1 MKKLFLASSCLLA
14 GISGVAAA
22 EVVSPPLKRDI
33 HGITLGMTI
42 EDVEGLKL
50 KNCQA
55 GSRVSIYCNDGQYSI
70 RLSDKRRI
78 YEITISPC
86 TTYTCKELDSS
97 RLLKQLEADY
107 AVRLDSLAGKAYY
120 GKRSDLMVA
129 FSFSDDLWHIGI
141 IDQKIQMDDSAL
153 K

>member
-1 MKKLFLASSCLLA
+1 MKKIFLVSSCLLV
-14 GISGVAAA
+14 GFSILPAA
-22 EVVSPPLKRDI
+22 EVVGQPLKRDI
-33 HGITLGMTI
+33 QGITLGMTI

-86 TTYTCKELDSS
+86 TTYTCKEFDSS

-107 AVRLDSLAGKAYY
+107 DVRLDSQAGGSYS
-120 GKRSDLMVA
+120 GKRNDMMVA
-129 FSFSDDLWHIGI
+129 FSFSDELWHIGI
-141 IDQKIQMDDSAL
+141 VDQKIRVDDSAL

>member
-1 MKKLFLASSCLLA
+1 MKKIFLVSSCLLA
-14 GISGVAAA
+14 GISGLSAA

-33 HGITLGMTI
+33 HGIALGMTI

-86 TTYTCKELDSS
+86 TTYTCKDFDSS

-107 AVRLDSLAGKAYY
+107 DVRLDSLAGRSYY
-120 GKRSDLMVA
+120 GKRNDMMVA
-129 FSFSDDLWHIGI
+129 FSFADDLWHIGI
-141 IDQKIQMDDSAL
+141 IDQQIRMDDSAL